1 MTNRFKK
8 IVEDYI
14 LGSSYK
20 GYEKREFLNSIDD
33 KINPHNDWDFDS
45 LEMTE
50 FIMTFEL
57 EYSIEISD
65 TEAVNVQNL
74 GELCE
79 LCENK
84 YKEKI
89 N

>member
-1 MTNRFKK
+1 MTKRFEKV
-8 IVEDYI
+8 VENYI
-14 LGSSYK
+14 LDSQYK
-20 GYEKREFLNSIDD
+20 DCEKVYFLNSINDG
-33 KINPHNDWDFDS
+33 INPHNDWDFDS

-50 FIMTFEL
+50 FIMVFEL
-57 EYSIEISD
+57 EYGIEISD

-84 YKEKI
+84 YKEK
-89 N
+89 NK